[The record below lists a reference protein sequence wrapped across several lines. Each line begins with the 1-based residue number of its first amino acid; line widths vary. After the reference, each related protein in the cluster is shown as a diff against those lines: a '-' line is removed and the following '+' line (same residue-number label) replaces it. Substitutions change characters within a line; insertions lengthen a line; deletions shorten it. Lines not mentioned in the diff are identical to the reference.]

1 MDLYHMGLLFKTT
14 KAEKGPLGKL
24 TPSKHVKMTQ
34 CGPYIGPLRRI
45 SVKSL
50 NVYARFMQGFSF

>member
-1 MDLYHMGLLFKTT
+1 MGLLFKTT
-14 KAEKGPLGKL
+14 KAEKRPLGKL

-34 CGPYIGPLRRI
+34 YGPYIGSLRRI

-50 NVYARFMQGFSF
+50 NVYLRFMQGFSF